1 MSHFDGKIFLSPD
14 VETNHHFTKQVRNGI
29 NIVGHIKK
37 KRKKRRKKRK
47 YPIRIQRHVWKG
59 AKKVLLIY
67 DGMVCW
73 VSVESGDFA
82 FACV

>member
-37 KRKKRRKKRK
+37 KKKEKKK
-47 YPIRIQRHVWKG
+47 KTKISNPNSKTCLEGCKKG
-59 AKKVLLIY
+59 IADI
-67 DGMVCW
+67 
-73 VSVESGDFA
+73 
-82 FACV
+82 